1 MSCSLNDPEWTS
13 VILNIQPFS
22 LLASPTVLKLE
33 WFFFKAVLS
42 SLFYNAIAW
51 NCDHQGKFIR
61 YIILPYHYI
70 YDIIPCVQ
78 SFTVFTSGNWKKKKK
93 NIPKHGTTRHVDS
106 KTLVCSFFSFML
118 CGSFWDTFSLVLWA
132 LSRKWRGL
140 QLYHITQCS
149 SILSHKC
156 RLHKSYFPWNNNC
169 FQHCKMEFYRIFFHS
184 TEYEHNV
191 LGTHTKQIVI
201 TWQ

>member
-1 MSCSLNDPEWTS
+1 MCS
-13 VILNIQPFS
+13 VIYSIYFRE
-22 LLASPTVLKLE
+22 LKE
-33 WFFFKAVLS
+33 
-42 SLFYNAIAW
+42 
-51 NCDHQGKFIR
+51 
-61 YIILPYHYI
+61 
-70 YDIIPCVQ
+70 
-78 SFTVFTSGNWKKKKK
+78 KKKK